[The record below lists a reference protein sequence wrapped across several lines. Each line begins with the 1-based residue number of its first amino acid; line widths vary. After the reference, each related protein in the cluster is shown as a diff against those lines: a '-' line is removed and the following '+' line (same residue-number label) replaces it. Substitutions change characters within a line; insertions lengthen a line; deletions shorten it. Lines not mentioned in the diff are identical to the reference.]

1 MASPT
6 DLAGIILGV
15 YYNLSPSEKLI
26 ADYILK
32 HNDSIDTLSAKEI
45 AERAKTSTATVS
57 RFIFRRSMSCWS
69 RKLASS
75 RWAFIFPLLKWA
87 LWALAWPWCSWF
99 HRSPA
104 ALTSLGSAP
113 SKETMKLARN

>member
-32 HNDSIDTLSAKEI
+32 HNDSIDTLSA
-45 AERAKTSTATVS
+45 
-57 RFIFRRSMSCWS
+57 
-69 RKLASS
+69 
-75 RWAFIFPLLKWA
+75 
-87 LWALAWPWCSWF
+87 
-99 HRSPA
+99 
-104 ALTSLGSAP
+104 
-113 SKETMKLARN
+113 